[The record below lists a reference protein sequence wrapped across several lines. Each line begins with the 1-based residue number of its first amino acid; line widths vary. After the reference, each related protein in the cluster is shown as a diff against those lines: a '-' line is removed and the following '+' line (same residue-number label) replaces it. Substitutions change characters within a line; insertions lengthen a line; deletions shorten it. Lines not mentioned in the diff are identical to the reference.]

1 VQVEVRMFGGLTE
14 RVGASTITVEL
25 SDDAT
30 VADLRA
36 AVAAAHPNVAPL
48 LPGVNVAVDLEVAR
62 PATPLAGAREIA
74 MLPPVAGGAADGPP
88 PAASVSSQGSGVAR
102 PAAPDERVVTGLRTP
117 PFDVDAV
124 VAQVTGPAVGGTAI
138 FLGTVRDHAPDLDD
152 VVGLE
157 YSAYPEMAEKVLA
170 QLALDLRRDHPSVSG
185 IALLHAVGD
194 LDVGDHTV
202 LIVCAS
208 AHRSEAF
215 DACRDALERVKD
227 DVPIWKR
234 ELTAGGDHRWV
245 GLNAPDA
252 AGDAQ
257 VAAAPDARADAPS
270 HAAPGVRALDAV
282 AAAPLLDD
290 PAVVVLDIRTDAELA
305 QARLPRAVQLDY
317 YAPDFAHRLAA
328 LDRDTTYLL
337 YCRSG
342 QRSGEARGMMAR
354 LGFRDVVD
362 LRGGIVQWSN
372 AGLPLEG

>member
-14 RVGASTITVEL
+14 RVGASRVTVEL
-25 SDDAT
+25 ADDAT
-30 VADLRA
+30 VADLRT
-36 AVAAAHPNVAPL
+36 AVAAAHPSVAPL
-48 LPGVNVAVDLEVAR
+48 LSGVNVAVDLEVAR
-62 PATPLAGAREIA
+62 PDTPLAGAREVA
-74 MLPPVAGGAADGPP
+74 MLPPVAGGAGAETS
-88 PAASVSSQGSGVAR
+88 AAE
-102 PAAPDERVVTGLRTP
+102 PDRVITGLQTP

-124 VAQVTGPAVGGTAI
+124 ISQVTGPSVGGTAI

-170 QLALDLRRDHPSVSG
+170 RLAVDLQRDHPSVSG

-194 LDVGDHTV
+194 LDVGDHTI

-208 AHRSEAF
+208 AHRAEAF

-234 ELTAGGDHRWV
+234 ELTADGDHRWV
-245 GLNAPDA
+245 GLGAPAPDA
-252 AGDAQ
+252 AAEPAGNESA
-257 VAAAPDARADAPS
+257 VNASPADTTR
-270 HAAPGVRALDAV
+270 AAPGVRAMHATE
-282 AAAPLLDD
+282 AAPLLDD
-290 PAVVVLDIRTDAELA
+290 PSVVVLDIRTAAELA

-317 YAPDFAHRLAA
+317 YAPDFAARVAE
-328 LDRDTTYLL
+328 LDRDATYLL

-342 QRSGEARGMMAR
+342 QRSGDARGLMTQ

-362 LRGGIVQWSN
+362 VSGGLVQWVN
-372 AGLPLEG
+372 AGLPLAD

>member
-14 RVGASTITVEL
+14 RVGASRIVVEL

-36 AVAAAHPNVAPL
+36 AVATAHPAVAPL
-48 LPGVNVAVDLEVAR
+48 LGGVNVAVDLEVAG
-62 PATPLAGAREIA
+62 PDTPLAGSRELA
-74 MLPPVAGGAADGPP
+74 MLPPVAGGAGDGTS
-88 PAASVSSQGSGVAR
+88 PAETGGAGDGTSPAKSGGAG
-102 PAAPDERVVTGLRTP
+102 DEALVVTGLRTP

-124 VAQVTGPAVGGTAI
+124 VESVGGRSVGGTAI

-152 VVGLE
+152 VIGLE
-157 YSAYPEMAEKVLA
+157 YSAYPEMAEKVLR
-170 QLALDLRRDHPSVSG
+170 QLAIDLRRDHPSISG

-194 LDVGDHTV
+194 LRVGDHTV

-208 AHRSEAF
+208 AHRAEAF

-234 ELTAGGDHRWV
+234 ELTADGVHRWV
-245 GLNAPDA
+245 GLEASDGPE
-252 AGDAQ
+252 
-257 VAAAPDARADAPS
+257 PR
-270 HAAPGVRALDAV
+270 PGVRALHATE
-282 AAAPLLDD
+282 AASLLDD
-290 PAVVVLDIRTDAELA
+290 PAVVVLDLRTDAELA

-317 YAPDFAHRLAA
+317 HAPGFARRLEA
-328 LDRDTTYLL
+328 LDRDTTYLM

-342 QRSGEARGMMAR
+342 QRSGDARTMMTG

-362 LRGGIVQWSN
+362 VSGGLIQWVN
-372 AGLPLEG
+372 AGLPLGDPTGPP